1 MATPGQSTSAHGRLA
16 RDGAGRAASLLAAR
30 ARWHWLE
37 VAFWMAALATVFLL
51 PGRYLMLNE
60 VAILALFALSLDLIL
75 GYAGIVSLGQAAFL
89 GLGAYAAGLFA
100 KHVHPDPLVGLA
112 VAAGISAMAGSVT
125 SVLVLRGNDLTRIMV
140 TLGVAM
146 VCYEAANKAS
156 WLTGGADGLQG
167 ITMGP
172 VLGLFR
178 FDLFG
183 RTAYVY
189 SLTVLFLLFLVAR
202 RIVNAPFGASLTAIR
217 DNPLRATAI
226 GVPLKPRLVAVY
238 TLGATYAGIAG
249 ALLAQT
255 TQFVSL
261 DILDIHRSADVL
273 LVLVIG
279 GTGYLYG
286 GIVGALLFTVAK
298 DVISGWTPEYWHFWI
313 GLILVV
319 FVLIGR
325 ERIVGWP
332 RRLFAG
338 RMAGESGGPS

>member
-1 MATPGQSTSAHGRLA
+1 MVDASVIKNAQVTGPPILPGSSRASALLLNRGRW
-16 RDGAGRAASLLAAR
+16 RAAEIVF
-30 ARWHWLE
+30 WL
-37 VAFWMAALATVFLL
+37 AALATVVLL
-51 PGRYLMLNE
+51 PRRHLMLNE
-60 VAILALFALSLDLIL
+60 IAILALFAVSLDLIL

-89 GLGAYAAGLFA
+89 GLGAYTAGLMA
-100 KHVHPDPLVGLA
+100 KHIHPDPLIGLA
-112 VAAGISAMAGSVT
+112 AAAVVSGVAGLIASL
-125 SVLVLRGNDLTRIMV
+125 LVMRGNDLTRIMV
-140 TLGVAM
+140 TLGVGM
-146 VCYEAANKAS
+146 VFYELANKLQ

-172 VLGLFR
+172 LLGLFR
-178 FDLFG
+178 FDLSG
-183 RTAYVY
+183 RTAYIY
-189 SLTVLFLLFLVAR
+189 SLTVLFLLFLLAR
-202 RIVNAPFGASLTAIR
+202 RIVGSPFGASLTAIR

-226 GVPLKPRLVAVY
+226 GVPLKPRLVAIY
-238 TLGATYAGIAG
+238 GIAATYAGIAG

-261 DILDIHRSADVL
+261 DVLDIHRSADVL

-286 GIVGALLFTVAK
+286 GIAGALLFTLAK
-298 DVISGWTPEYWHFWI
+298 DLISAWTPQYWHFWI

-332 RRLFAG
+332 QGLWSRLTRAE
-338 RMAGESGGPS
+338 RA